1 VSGYQI
7 VRVVRRRYQR
17 GSGWSSWAIF
27 LLADISPVFSL
38 QIILDHVNIL
48 YTPSPSIRIHILPFL
63 SHLFLAHP
71 AHSSLFPASAFF
83 PTLALSL
90 LLDPSSRILEQGLR
104 LLNIVLPGSIVPSS
118 GKLGDL
124 LAILGKSTLFMSSQ
138 TTMRGK
144 KDAFFASPTASEQM
158 RRRRSSS
165 GAGNGGVG
173 VGAGL
178 LSPLRGM
185 KELPIVDDETSAH
198 PARGQESV
206 LGLGL
211 GSGSGIIGD
220 GAGNFSTHNDN
231 DNENHKPKND
241 GILTGRSIDTVSA
254 MSENS
259 NEDKL
264 MGLSLSPPSFMG
276 MHHPHAHHP
285 TNRSSLQP
293 APGVGWKPYH
303 DPVGGLYGV
312 DEAQEVFELYH
323 HHHHYQSRQT
333 GLHHAGH
340 SRTRS
345 AGNPTSPSAT
355 SSSVPATQGQPYS
368 TSTSTS
374 TSVLAEYLSLLYT
387 VFPLNLVRFIN
398 DPAGYLGEK
407 AVACPYALS
416 GGWKDVWKEGEMA
429 RMTSVSTTER

>member
-1 VSGYQI
+1 M
-7 VRVVRRRYQR
+7 
-17 GSGWSSWAIF
+17 
-27 LLADISPVFSL
+27 
-38 QIILDHVNIL
+38 
-48 YTPSPSIRIHILPFL
+48 
-63 SHLFLAHP
+63 
-71 AHSSLFPASAFF
+71 
-83 PTLALSL
+83 
-90 LLDPSSRILEQGLR
+90 
-104 LLNIVLPGSIVPSS
+104 
-118 GKLGDL
+118 
-124 LAILGKSTLFMSSQ
+124 FMSSQ

-144 KDAFFASPTASEQM
+144 KDTFFASPSASEQM

-165 GAGNGGVG
+165 GAGNSGVG
-173 VGAGL
+173 VGTGL

-185 KELPIVDDETSAH
+185 KGLPIVDDETSAH

-211 GSGSGIIGD
+211 GSGSGITGD
-220 GAGNFSTHNDN
+220 GAGNSSTHNDN

-241 GILTGRSIDTVSA
+241 GMMTGRSIDTVSA

-276 MHHPHAHHP
+276 MHHHHSHHP
-285 TNRSSLQP
+285 MNRSSLQP

-303 DPVGGLYGV
+303 DPVGGLFGV

-323 HHHHYQSRQT
+323 HHHHQPRQT

-345 AGNPTSPSAT
+345 VGNPTSPSAT
-355 SSSVPATQGQPYS
+355 SSSVPANQGQPYL
-368 TSTSTS
+368 TSTSSS
-374 TSVLAEYLSLLYT
+374 TSILAEYLSLLYT
-387 VFPLNLVRFIN
+387 AFPLNLVRFIS

-407 AVACPYALS
+407 GIACPFALS
-416 GGWKDVWKEGEMA
+416 GGWKEVWKEGEMA
-429 RMTSVSTTER
+429 RLASVSTIER